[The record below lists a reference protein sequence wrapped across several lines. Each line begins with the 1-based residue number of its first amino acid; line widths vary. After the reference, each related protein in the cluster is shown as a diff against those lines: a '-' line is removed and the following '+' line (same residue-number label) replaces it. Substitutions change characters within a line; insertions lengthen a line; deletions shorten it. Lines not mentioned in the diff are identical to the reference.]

1 LKPHTQAS
9 DCIAVDSVTLVE
21 TAYPPRWVG
30 QVLFPGEHRPTSILI
45 FGIQGEFQA
54 VRSLCPHEGHDL
66 TYCSLLDGNVL
77 VCPGHNFRIELGMA
91 GFKVKADDNRF
102 WIPLSEN
109 GPCWIREHQDKKCPE
124 EKDSETIRRL
134 RGEIEELRLANL
146 KQERRILAITQS
158 MDAMLK
164 ESEQQRTK
172 LKDAMD
178 RQQALGRF
186 IHRVLDTM
194 DDVLIVIDAEGRI
207 RQINQAAER
216 QLGLFEPAW
225 SGSPAD
231 ELLFPED
238 RSFLVAQLPPLPWPL
253 KSVLLETIRLHKS
266 YSGEHRLSVP
276 LRRHPGSIYWL
287 KGNLLHSEQGKLEG
301 AVITATNITDMKAR
315 ETQLRLN
322 AKVFQNTSEAIFITD
337 LEGTILDVNH
347 AFCAISGYQRSEVV
361 GQNTRLLKSG
371 LQDQAFYIQMW
382 KTLLTKGY
390 WKGEIW
396 GRRKSGE
403 CFPMLLTINAVADER
418 DRLTHYV
425 AIALDIS
432 SLKHAER
439 KLEQLAYYDALTG
452 LPNRFLFK
460 ERFGHECA
468 LAQRNGTKLAV
479 CFIDLDNFKDVNDT
493 LGHWAGDYLL
503 TEVASRIRNCLRK
516 TDTVARFG
524 GDEFT
529 VILSNIA
536 DAAEPADIAQKLIDA
551 VGTPIHIQNH
561 QLFVGA
567 SIGIALFP
575 DDGRDFTTLTKHADA
590 AMYVSKAK
598 GRRTFRYFEA
608 HMKEEPR
615 QRMVMETQLRQAI
628 EREEFVLYYQ
638 PKIDCVS
645 NRITGAEALIRWRHP
660 ERGIVSPDRFIT
672 IAEET
677 ALIIPLGQWILRTAC
692 LQAKAW
698 GDGFP
703 EFRIAINLSAKQLL
717 ADDFIDFL
725 DRVLAETGTDPGT
738 VELEITESLVMHDI
752 EKASERLSRI
762 RDRGIHI
769 AMDDFGTGYSSLSY
783 LQKLPVQ
790 IIKIDRSFIH
800 AYTGNPASE
809 QAALI
814 KTIVTLGRILN
825 LKVVAE
831 GVETQEQ
838 LELLK
843 SYGCHEIQGYYVS
856 PPLPEEEFGKRFID
870 QPDLLVQ

>member
-1 LKPHTQAS
+1 MKPLNPPS
-9 DCIAVDSVTLVE
+9 RRIAVESVTLVE
-21 TAYPPRWVG
+21 TACPPRWTG
-30 QVLFPGEHRPTSILI
+30 RILFPGERRFTDILI
-45 FGIQGEFQA
+45 FSRDGQFWAIPA
-54 VRSLCPHEGHDL
+54 HCPHEGHDL
-66 TYCSLLDGNVL
+66 TDCPLFDGGKL
-77 VCPGHNFRIELGMA
+77 ICPVHGQRIELNSA
-91 GFKVKADDNRF
+91 ALKVEVDNGRF
-102 WIPLSEN
+102 NIPLPEK
-109 GPCWIREHQDKKCPE
+109 GPYWICNTDHEPSRGE
-124 EKDSETIRRL
+124 EDSEAL
-134 RGEIEELRLANL
+134 RQMREETEKLRLANL
-146 KQERRILAITQS
+146 KQEKRILAITRS

-164 ESEQQRTK
+164 ESEQQKAK
-172 LKDAMD
+172 LKEAMG
-178 RQQALGRF
+178 RQQALSRF
-186 IHRVLDTM
+186 IQRVLDTM
-194 DDVLIVIDAEGRI
+194 DDVLVVVDAEGRI
-207 RQINQAAER
+207 RQVNGAAER
-216 QLGLFEPAW
+216 QLGLSEEAW
-225 SGSPAD
+225 SGSPVD
-231 ELLFPED
+231 ELLSPED
-238 RSFLVAQLPPLPWPL
+238 RRFLAAQLPPLPWPA
-253 KSVLLETIRLHKS
+253 KSALLETIRLHKS

-276 LRRHPGSIYWL
+276 PRQRPGPIYWL

-301 AVITATNITDMKAR
+301 AVITATNITEIKAR

-322 AKVFQNTSEAIFITD
+322 AKVFENTSEAIFITD
-337 LEGTILDVNH
+337 LEGTILDVND
-347 AFCAISGYQRSEVV
+347 AFCDISGYRRSEVV
-361 GQNTRLLKSG
+361 GQSTRLLKSG
-371 LQDQAFYIQMW
+371 LQDQAFYVRMW
-382 KTLLTKGY
+382 KTLLSKGY

-396 GRRKSGE
+396 DRRKSGE

-425 AIALDIS
+425 AVALDIS

-439 KLEQLAYYDALTG
+439 KLEQLAYYDSLTG

-460 ERFGHECA
+460 ERFEHESA
-468 LAQRNGTKLAV
+468 LALRNGTRLAV

-503 TEVASRIRNCLRK
+503 KEVASRIRNCLRK

-529 VILSNIA
+529 IILSNVA
-536 DAAEPADIAQKLIDA
+536 DAAEPADVAQKLIDT
-551 VGTPIHIQNH
+551 VGKPIHIQNH
-561 QLFVGA
+561 QIFVGA

-598 GRRTFRYFEA
+598 GRRTFRYFED

-628 EREEFVLYYQ
+628 EREEFLLYYQ
-638 PKIDCVS
+638 PKVDCVS

-660 ERGIVSPDRFIT
+660 EQGIVSPGRFIT

-692 LQAKAW
+692 LRTSAW
-698 GDGFP
+698 QHKLP

-717 ADDFIDFL
+717 ADDFIDLL
-725 DRVLAETGTDPGT
+725 DRVLAETGTDPGA
-738 VELEITESLVMHDI
+738 VELEITETLVMHDI

-790 IIKIDRSFIH
+790 TIKIDRSFIH
-800 AYTGNPASE
+800 AYTGDPTSE

-814 KTIVTLGRILN
+814 KTIVTLGQILN

-831 GVETQEQ
+831 GVETREQ

-843 SYGCHEIQGYYVS
+843 FYGCHEIQGYYVS
-856 PPLPEEEFGKRFID
+856 PPLPEDEFEKRFIEQRD
-870 QPDLLVQ
+870 S

>member
-1 LKPHTQAS
+1 M
-9 DCIAVDSVTLVE
+9 
-21 TAYPPRWVG
+21 
-30 QVLFPGEHRPTSILI
+30 LFPGERRFTDILI
-45 FGIQGEFQA
+45 FSNEGEFWA
-54 VRSLCPHEGHDL
+54 LPAHCPHEGHDL
-66 TYCSLLDGNVL
+66 TDCPLFDGGQL
-77 VCPGHNFRIELGMA
+77 VCPVHGRRIELNMA
-91 GFKVKADDNRF
+91 ALKVEVDNGRFK
-102 WIPLSEN
+102 IPLSEN
-109 GPCWIREHQDKKCPE
+109 GPYWICDNQYEPNRGDE
-124 EKDSETIRRL
+124 DSEAL
-134 RGEIEELRLANL
+134 RQMREEAEKLRLANL
-146 KQERRILAITQS
+146 KQEKRILAITQS
-158 MDAMLK
+158 MDTMLK
-164 ESEQQRTK
+164 ESEQQKAK
-172 LKDAMD
+172 LKETMG

-207 RQINQAAER
+207 RQINRAAER
-216 QLGLFEPAW
+216 QLGLSEDTW

-231 ELLFPED
+231 ELLSPED
-238 RSFLVAQLPPLPWPL
+238 RLSLAAQLPPLPWPL

-266 YSGEHRLSVP
+266 YSGEHRFSAP
-276 LRRHPGSIYWL
+276 LRENPGSIYWL

-301 AVITATNITDMKAR
+301 AVVTATDISDMKER

-337 LEGTILDVNH
+337 LAGTILDVNE
-347 AFCAISGYQRSEVV
+347 AFCAISGYRRSEVV

-371 LQDQAFYIQMW
+371 LQEQAFYARMW
-382 KTLLTKGY
+382 KTLLTEGY
-390 WKGEIW
+390 WEGEIW
-396 GRRKSGE
+396 DRRKNGE
-403 CFPMLLTINAVADER
+403 YFPMLLTINTVTDEKNR
-418 DRLTHYV
+418 PTHYV
-425 AIALDIS
+425 AIARDIS
-432 SLKHAER
+432 SLKHAE
-439 KLEQLAYYDALTG
+439 KQLEQMAYYDSLTG

-460 ERFGHECA
+460 ERFKHESV
-468 LAQRNGTKLAV
+468 LAQRDGSKLAV

-503 TEVASRIRNCLRK
+503 KEVALRIQNCLRK

-524 GDEFT
+524 GDEFI

-536 DAAEPADIAQKLIDA
+536 EPAEPADIAQKLIDV
-551 VGTPIHIQNH
+551 VGNPIHIQNH
-561 QLFVGA
+561 QIFVGA

-598 GRRTFRYFEA
+598 GRRTFQYFEA

-615 QRMVMETQLRQAI
+615 QRILMETQLRQAI
-628 EREEFVLYYQ
+628 EQEQFVLHYQ
-638 PKIDCVS
+638 PKVNCVS

-660 ERGIVSPDRFIT
+660 ERGIVSPNQFIP

-698 GDGFP
+698 GDRLP
-703 EFRIAINLSAKQLL
+703 DFRIAINLSAKQLL
-717 ADDFIDFL
+717 ADNFIDFL
-725 DRVLAETGTDPGT
+725 DRILAETQTDPQLI
-738 VELEITESLVMHDI
+738 ELEITESLVMHDI
-752 EKASERLSRI
+752 EKATERLSRI

-790 IIKIDRSFIH
+790 TIKIDRSFIH
-800 AYTGNPASE
+800 AYAGDMTSE

-814 KTIVTLGRILN
+814 KTIVTLGQILN

-831 GVETQEQ
+831 GVETREQ

-843 SYGCHEIQGYYVS
+843 FYGCHEIQGYYIS
-856 PPLPEEEFGKRFID
+856 PPLPEDEFGKRFIE
-870 QPDLLVQ
+870 QPYR